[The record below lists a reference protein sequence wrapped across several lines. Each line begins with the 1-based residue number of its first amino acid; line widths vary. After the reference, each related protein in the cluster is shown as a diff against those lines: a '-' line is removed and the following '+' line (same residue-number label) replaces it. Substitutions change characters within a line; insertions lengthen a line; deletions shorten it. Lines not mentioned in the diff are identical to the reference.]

1 MDIVPP
7 PMDSEPAEPASSIL
21 EGTEDDDE
29 SLFAVV
35 GQQKKA
41 ETPVA
46 ENNTSGYDSADPI
59 STENNIISLD
69 DDTAV
74 AHSNTMDDIQGNGNV
89 EVDLNND
96 DDDDD
101 MFKSARGL
109 EPEPAKREVNL
120 FGEVD
125 DEPINT
131 LPGNSSPDM
140 IDKEIPL
147 EDEDEKPFEDVHLKP
162 QLQLSAGQNPTI
174 TSVTN
179 HSNEN
184 DKTVSTSVSTDN
196 SKTQSN
202 MEETSEPFRNGASV
216 SSPSNGTKHNG
227 AEDEDINLESEERD
241 EFIDIKVTSPHK
253 VGEGM
258 SSYMAYKITTKT
270 NVNYFKKT
278 EMSVDRRF
286 SDFLGLHDK
295 LSEKYLQ
302 NGRIIPPAPD
312 KSVVGMTKVKMSKES
327 SAETPMQQDEF
338 VEKRRA
344 ALERFL
350 NRTASHASLRTD
362 PDFREFLEM
371 ETELPKANQTM
382 TFSGKN
388 MMKIINK
395 VGDSI
400 TNITLKLEETD
411 DWFEEKTNTIEQ
423 LENQLRK
430 LHQATEALVW
440 YRKDLGYA
448 TNNVSK
454 SLAVLS
460 GSEENSGLSAAIAQ
474 LSSVQEK
481 IASIHQEQAN
491 VEFFELSELMKDYLG
506 LVGAVKNVFNERVKA
521 WQSWQHTTARLTR
534 KREAKVKAELGQKM
548 EAIATLRQEIADL
561 EREQDM
567 AQENFD
573 RISRL
578 IRKEVEAFDF
588 KKADD
593 FKKTIIKYLETMLS
607 AQEQISEQWERYLPE
622 IKVVNVP

>member
-1 MDIVPP
+1 
-7 PMDSEPAEPASSIL
+7 
-21 EGTEDDDE
+21 
-29 SLFAVV
+29 
-35 GQQKKA
+35 
-41 ETPVA
+41 
-46 ENNTSGYDSADPI
+46 
-59 STENNIISLD
+59 
-69 DDTAV
+69 
-74 AHSNTMDDIQGNGNV
+74 MDDIQGNGNV

-125 DEPINT
+125 DEPIDT

-140 IDKEIPL
+140 MDKEIPL

-179 HSNEN
+179 HTNEN
-184 DKTVSTSVSTDN
+184 EKVVSPSVPTDN

-202 MEETSEPFRNGASV
+202 MEETSETFRNGASV

-227 AEDEDINLESEERD
+227 AEDVDINLESEERD

-278 EMSVDRRF
+278 EMCVDRRF

-312 KSVVGMTKVKMSKES
+312 KSVVGMTKVKMSKET

>member
-1 MDIVPP
+1 
-7 PMDSEPAEPASSIL
+7 
-21 EGTEDDDE
+21 
-29 SLFAVV
+29 
-35 GQQKKA
+35 
-41 ETPVA
+41 
-46 ENNTSGYDSADPI
+46 
-59 STENNIISLD
+59 
-69 DDTAV
+69 
-74 AHSNTMDDIQGNGNV
+74 
-89 EVDLNND
+89 
-96 DDDDD
+96 
-101 MFKSARGL
+101 
-109 EPEPAKREVNL
+109 
-120 FGEVD
+120 
-125 DEPINT
+125 
-131 LPGNSSPDM
+131 
-140 IDKEIPL
+140 
-147 EDEDEKPFEDVHLKP
+147 
-162 QLQLSAGQNPTI
+162 
-174 TSVTN
+174 
-179 HSNEN
+179 
-184 DKTVSTSVSTDN
+184 
-196 SKTQSN
+196 
-202 MEETSEPFRNGASV
+202 
-216 SSPSNGTKHNG
+216 
-227 AEDEDINLESEERD
+227 
-241 EFIDIKVTSPHK
+241 
-253 VGEGM
+253 
-258 SSYMAYKITTKT
+258 
-270 NVNYFKKT
+270 
-278 EMSVDRRF
+278 
-286 SDFLGLHDK
+286 
-295 LSEKYLQ
+295 
-302 NGRIIPPAPD
+302 
-312 KSVVGMTKVKMSKES
+312 MTKVKMSKET

-534 KREAKVKAELGQKM
+534 KRKVKAELGQKM

>member
-7 PMDSEPAEPASSIL
+7 PMDSEPTEPASSIL

-125 DEPINT
+125 DEPIDT

-140 IDKEIPL
+140 MDKEIPL

-179 HSNEN
+179 HTNEN
-184 DKTVSTSVSTDN
+184 EKVVSPSVPTDN

-202 MEETSEPFRNGASV
+202 MEETSETFRNGASV

-227 AEDEDINLESEERD
+227 AEDVDINLESEERD

-278 EMSVDRRF
+278 EMCVDRRF

-312 KSVVGMTKVKMSKES
+312 KSVVGMTKVKMSKET